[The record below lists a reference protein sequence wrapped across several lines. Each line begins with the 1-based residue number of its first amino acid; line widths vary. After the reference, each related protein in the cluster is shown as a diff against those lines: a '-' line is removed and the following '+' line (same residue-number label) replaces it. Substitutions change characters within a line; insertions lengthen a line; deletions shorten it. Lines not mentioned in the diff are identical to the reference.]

1 MTLDPSSREPEAQAA
16 FWDARLRSHDSTPAE
31 RDRFAAWLNE
41 DARNRESFNR
51 LQAALSLL
59 RKSADHPQLR
69 GLRES
74 ARILEHRSA
83 RYRLLGRVAMI
94 AGFATIVV
102 GSLFWQMQRHA
113 LLSRRADL
121 SPAQTMATFSSNGN
135 DAWSTEPGEWKQ
147 ITLPDGSS
155 ITMNAS
161 SRLDAEFL
169 VDERRIRLLAGQAFF
184 RVSKNPA
191 RPFVV
196 TAGQG
201 TVTALGTT
209 FDVRLSPDDLRV
221 ILVEGRVVVKTLHES
236 SGPSLVELTP
246 SQQFELAGS
255 AAPTVRHVNA
265 VAETAWAAG
274 QVIFADASLPDAVA
288 QMNQYSK
295 KQIIAGPELSRFRV
309 NGMFRAGNQ
318 DSFVG
323 AVTSYYP
330 IDARQDSAG
339 RIVLALRPQ

>member
-1 MTLDPSSREPEAQAA
+1 VTLDTSSPEPDAQAA
-16 FWDARLRSHDSTPAE
+16 SWDARLRSHDSTPAE
-31 RDRFAAWLNE
+31 RERFAAWLNE
-41 DARNRESFNR
+41 DSRNRESFDR

-74 ARILEHRSA
+74 ARILERRSA
-83 RYRLLGRVAMI
+83 RYRLLGRVTMI
-94 AGFATIVV
+94 AGLTAIVA
-102 GSLFWQMQRHA
+102 GSVFWQMQRHA
-113 LLSRRADL
+113 LPSRMADL
-121 SPAQTMATFSSNGN
+121 SLAQTMATFSSNGN
-135 DAWSTEPGEWKQ
+135 DGWSTDAGEWKH
-147 ITLPDGSS
+147 ITLPDGSVV
-155 ITMNAS
+155 TMNSS
-161 SRLDAEFL
+161 SRLEAEFL
-169 VDERRIRLLAGQAFF
+169 ANERRIRLLAGQAFF
-184 RVSKNPA
+184 RVAKNPA

-209 FDVRLSPDDLRV
+209 FDVRLSTDDLRV

-236 SGPSLVELTP
+236 SGPSVVELAP
-246 SQQFELAGS
+246 SQQFEMAGS
-255 AAPTVRHVNA
+255 TAPTVRHVNA

-295 KQIIAGPELSRFRV
+295 EQIIAGPELSRFRV

-330 IDARQDSAG
+330 IDARQDSTG
-339 RIVLALRPQ
+339 RIVLGLRPQ

>member
-1 MTLDPSSREPEAQAA
+1 MTLDASSSEPEAQAA
-16 FWDARLRSHDSTPAE
+16 SWDARLRSHDCTPAE
-31 RDRFAAWLNE
+31 RERFAAWLNE
-41 DARNRESFNR
+41 DAVNRESFDR

-74 ARILEHRSA
+74 ARILERRSA
-83 RYRLLGRVAMI
+83 RYSLLGRVAMI
-94 AGFATIVV
+94 AGLTAILV
-102 GSLFWQMQRHA
+102 GSVFWQLQRHA
-113 LLSRRADL
+113 LLSRMADL
-121 SPAQTMATFSSNGN
+121 SLAPTMATFSSNGN
-135 DAWSTEPGEWKQ
+135 DAWSTDAGEWKH
-147 ITLPDGSS
+147 IALPDGSS

-161 SRLDAEFL
+161 SRLEAEFL
-169 VDERRIRLLAGQAFF
+169 VNERRIRLLAGQALF
-184 RVSKNPA
+184 RVSKNPT

-196 TAGQG
+196 TAGQD

-209 FDVRLSPDDLRV
+209 FDVRLSSDDLRV
-221 ILVEGRVVVKTLHES
+221 ILVEGRVAVKTLRES
-236 SGPSLVELTP
+236 PGPSVVELTP
-246 SQQFELAGS
+246 SQQFEMVGS

-295 KQIIAGPELSRFRV
+295 KQIIAGPELSKFHV

-330 IDARQDSAG
+330 IDARQDSSD
-339 RIVLALRPQ
+339 RIVLELRPP

>member
-1 MTLDPSSREPEAQAA
+1 VTLDATSREPEAQAA
-16 FWDARLRSHDSTPAE
+16 SWDARLRSHDSTPAE
-31 RDRFAAWLNE
+31 RERFAAWLNE
-41 DARNRESFNR
+41 DARNRESFDR
-51 LQAALSLL
+51 LQATLSLL

-69 GLRES
+69 SLRES
-74 ARILEHRSA
+74 ARMLELRSA
-83 RYRLLGRVAMI
+83 RYSLLRRVAMI
-94 AGFATIVV
+94 AGLTTIVV
-102 GSLFWQMQRHA
+102 GSVFWQMQRHPPF
-113 LLSRRADL
+113 SRIADSSL
-121 SPAQTMATFSSNGN
+121 EQAIVTFSSNGN
-135 DAWSTEPGEWKQ
+135 DAWSTDAGEWKH
-147 ITLPDGSS
+147 IALPDGSS

-161 SRLDAEFL
+161 SRVVAEFL
-169 VDERRIRLLAGQAFF
+169 VNERRIRLLAGRAFF
-184 RVSKNPA
+184 RVAKNPA

-221 ILVEGRVVVKTLHES
+221 TLVEGRVAVKILQES
-236 SGPSLVELTP
+236 SAPSVVELTP
-246 SQQFELAGS
+246 SQQFEMVGS

-295 KQIIAGPELSRFRV
+295 KQIIAGPELSTFRV

-323 AVTSYYP
+323 ALTSYYP
-330 IDARQDSAG
+330 IDARRDSSG
-339 RIVLALRPQ
+339 RIVLELRVQ

>member
-1 MTLDPSSREPEAQAA
+1 MTLDATSREAEAQAA
-16 FWDARLRSHDSTPAE
+16 SWDARLRSHDSTPAE
-31 RDRFAAWLNE
+31 RDRFAAWLKE
-41 DARNRESFNR
+41 DTRNRECFDR

-74 ARILEHRSA
+74 ARMLERHSA
-83 RYRLLGRVAMI
+83 RYRLFGRLAMI
-94 AGFATIVV
+94 AGLTAIVV
-102 GSLFWQMQRHA
+102 GAVFWQMQGHS
-113 LLSRRADL
+113 LFSRMADAPL
-121 SPAQTMATFSSNGN
+121 AQRIATFSSNGN
-135 DAWSTEPGEWKQ
+135 DAWSTDTGGWKH
-147 ITLPDGSS
+147 IALPDGST
-155 ITMNAS
+155 ITMSAS
-161 SRLDAEFL
+161 SRLEAKFL
-169 VDERRIRLLAGQAFF
+169 VNERRIRLLAGHALF

-191 RPFVV
+191 RPFIV

-221 ILVEGRVVVKTLHES
+221 TLVEGRVAVKTLHEF
-236 SGPSLVELTP
+236 SGPSVVELTP
-246 SQQFELAGS
+246 SQQFEMIGS

-274 QVIFADASLPDAVA
+274 QVLFADASLPDAVA

-295 KQIIAGPELSRFRV
+295 KQIIAGPELSEFRV

-330 IDARQDSAG
+330 IDARQDSSG
-339 RIVLALRPQ
+339 RIVLELRPR

>member
-1 MTLDPSSREPEAQAA
+1 MTLDTSSREPEAQAA
-16 FWDARLRSHDSTPAE
+16 SWDARLRSHDSTPAE

-41 DARNRESFNR
+41 DTRNRESFDR

-74 ARILEHRSA
+74 ARILERRSA
-83 RYRLLGRVAMI
+83 RYKLLARVAMI
-94 AGFATIVV
+94 AGLTAIVAGPV
-102 GSLFWQMQRHA
+102 FWQTQRDA
-113 LLSRRADL
+113 PSSRMADL
-121 SPAQTMATFSSNGN
+121 PLAQTMATFSSNGH
-135 DAWSTEPGEWKQ
+135 DAWSTDAGEWKK

-155 ITMNAS
+155 ITMNGS
-161 SRLDAEFL
+161 SRLDAQFL
-169 VDERRIRLLAGQAFF
+169 LSERRIRLLAGQAFF

-196 TAGQG
+196 AAGRG

-209 FDVRLSPDDLRV
+209 FDVRLSSEDLRV

-236 SGPSLVELTP
+236 SGPSVVELAP
-246 SQQFELAGS
+246 SQQFEVSGS
-255 AAPTVRHVNA
+255 AAPTVRRVNA

-295 KQIIAGPELSRFRV
+295 KQIIAGPELSKFRV

-323 AVTSYYP
+323 ALTSYYP
-330 IDARQDSAG
+330 IDARPDSSG
-339 RIVLALRPQ
+339 RIILGLRPQ